1 MACFDSNSRKAQTSA
16 DTRVMSLMASLTRST
31 QDHARP
37 LIGKLQLKLSTGS
50 SAMGITTMLR
60 RPLESALRSAVRMV
74 NEPER
79 GALALCGHQ
88 QGRERQFGPH
98 VIPHCLSHDL
108 ARREI
113 KDGSQI
119 EPAIAGRNVCD
130 ICQPYPARRRCEE
143 PLREQVWGDREGVTT
158 VGRAR
163 AKPRLARA
171 RIS

>member
-1 MACFDSNSRKAQTSA
+1 
-16 DTRVMSLMASLTRST
+16 
-31 QDHARP
+31 
-37 LIGKLQLKLSTGS
+37 
-50 SAMGITTMLR
+50 
-60 RPLESALRSAVRMV
+60 MV
-74 NEPER
+74 NESER

-98 VIPHCLSHDL
+98 VIPHCPAHDL

-113 KDGSQI
+113 KDGCQI

-163 AKPRLARA
+163 AKTSARQSADIVTAHHSLDAPATIAVALRAQCRVHPGTAVSTMMLCLEPMHLGQQVPVTGCPRALRPRPPSIEATR
-171 RIS
+171 